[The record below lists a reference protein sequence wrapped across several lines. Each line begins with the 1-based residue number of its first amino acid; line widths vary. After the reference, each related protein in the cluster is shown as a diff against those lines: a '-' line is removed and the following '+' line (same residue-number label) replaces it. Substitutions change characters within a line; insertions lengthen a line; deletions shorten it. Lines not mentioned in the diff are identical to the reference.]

1 MKLLKYNLL
10 QGCNGGIL
18 RLNRLYFFV
27 TGDFIYHKEKRL
39 RNGD

>member
-18 RLNRLYFFV
+18 RLDRLYFFC
-27 TGDFIYHKEKRL
+27 
-39 RNGD
+39 NGKSYLS